1 MSRYF
6 ESRLGRVYGLKVGKA
21 EGGDTSNLKEGLESG
36 SKWKLVSI
44 VRLQAQ
50 KVNSVVHVFCTPVGV

>member
-1 MSRYF
+1 M
-6 ESRLGRVYGLKVGKA
+6 GKA
-21 EGGDTSNLKEGLESG
+21 EGGDTSSLKEGLESG

-50 KVNSVVHVFCTPVGV
+50 KVNSVVHVFSAQLWVCDV

>member
-1 MSRYF
+1 MSRYL
-6 ESRLGRVYGLKVGKA
+6 ESRLRRVYGLKVGKA

-36 SKWKLVSI
+36 SKWKLASI

-50 KVNSVVHVFCTPVGV
+50 KVNSVVHVFCTTVGV